1 MKKNK
6 HKDSWELLLA
16 TLEDEVKCIKRLLNK
31 THKNKDYKECLELKE
46 TLFAVKWVLNESKHI
61 YETGGVL

>member
-16 TLEDEVKCIKRLLNK
+16 TLEDEVKSIKRILNK
-31 THKNKDYKECLELKE
+31 THKNKDYKECLELK
-46 TLFAVKWVLNESKHI
+46 
-61 YETGGVL
+61 